1 MKDQDNKKDLVRE
14 RVRRQARQSA
24 KDLVAGLTRKAR
36 QDVDERLKQLDRDR
50 YLGEEMAWSPPC
62 GTRLDSAD
70 GLEKGVVTLFSK
82 WSTQARMAS
91 ARGDRARAKAL
102 INRLSS
108 LPLGTLPQLRRR
120 LSKLLEDLT

>member
-36 QDVDERLKQLDRDR
+36 QEVDERLKQLDRDR